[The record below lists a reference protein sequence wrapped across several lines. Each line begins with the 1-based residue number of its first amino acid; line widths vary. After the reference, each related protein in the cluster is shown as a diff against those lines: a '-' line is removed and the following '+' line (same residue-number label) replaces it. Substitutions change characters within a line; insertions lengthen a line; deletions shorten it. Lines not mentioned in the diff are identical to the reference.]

1 MLDHPSTLE
10 AEARARRADR
20 LVRSRQPR
28 RPARRLS
35 RCRRPV
41 VEQRGAGV
49 ETTLPQE
56 YDAQVPIETP
66 SRQ

>member
-28 RPARRLS
+28 MPS